1 MLVGFN
7 RMKPALPKA
16 ADGVETTDGLKTQGK
31 PYPGSNK
38 GTRRAV
44 GGGTEGRN
52 GIGDQILYLR
62 KE

>member
-7 RMKPALPKA
+7 RMKPVPPKA
-16 ADGVETTDGLKTQGK
+16 VEGVETTDGLKTLGE
-31 PYPGSNK
+31 PCAGSDQ